1 MRKGG
6 TGGARHG
13 NCNSFVHPAVH
24 MIRAYY
30 LSLVIAELF
39 INSLPFPLLSSCLS
53 CYRIFSECWQ
63 NCTTFPARYLKTVY
77 IQFTAVL

>member
-30 LSLVIAELF
+30 LSLVIAVYKLF
-39 INSLPFPLLSSCLS
+39 AISSPQFVSVMLP
-53 CYRIFSECWQ
+53 
-63 NCTTFPARYLKTVY
+63 YL
-77 IQFTAVL
+77 